1 MGYIVEIS
9 ESKVEHLADT
19 VGKMLHY
26 GGMAMHCIEE
36 MRSEHGY
43 MGERNDYMNRGGYPM
58 GERGGY
64 GHMGMRE
71 QEMPHHDG
79 YDHMGERWEDPYF
92 VGERRGRSAMTGR
105 YIHRP

>member
-36 MRSEHGY
+36 MRSEHGRY
-43 MGERNDYMNRGGYPM
+43 GERSYGRYGMREDDMRDDDRMGERYDRM
-58 GERGGY
+58 GER
-64 GHMGMRE
+64 HPRE
-71 QEMPHHDG
+71 
-79 YDHMGERWEDPYF
+79 WEDDPYMM
-92 VGERRGRSAMTGR
+92 GERRGRSATTGR
-105 YIHRP
+105 YIRR